1 MKSETEKVTVSLP
14 KETLW
19 AADANRERLGFDTRS
34 AFVDAAIREFISRDR
49 LKEFTG
55 ELAQFYQKIEHS
67 EIKNME
73 DHIAKL
79 SYKIAVQIA
88 QMELLL
94 VSTLEL
100 PYVDTRE
107 LRGRAIQMV
116 NKCKGYVPL
125 DMVRDNQIEFQGMD
139 AEDDG

>member
-1 MKSETEKVTVSLP
+1 MKSETEKVTVSLS
-14 KETLW
+14 KETLRVT
-19 AADANRERLGFDTRS
+19 DANRERLGFNTRS
-34 AFVDAAIREFISRDR
+34 AFIDAAIREFISRDL